1 MNRRGFVR
9 GLLVGALAAAARIY
23 EPSSLT
29 NPRPAFAPSDFLQ
42 LADGDDLVATML
54 SNQANLMRSR
64 HDGSPFKTY
73 TAPVSHPFPPLRGHA
88 VMLPGQIH
96 APHNPFEVGP

>member
-1 MNRRGFVR
+1 MNRRGFFR
-9 GLLVGALAAAARIY
+9 GVLACAMTAAARVY
-23 EPSSLT
+23 TPSALSTSKVMHVPVL
-29 NPRPAFAPSDFLQ
+29 SDFVWLTVCGT
-42 LADGDDLVATML
+42 DV
-54 SNQANLMRSR
+54 SPSR
-64 HDGSPFKTY
+64 GMQVGYKTY